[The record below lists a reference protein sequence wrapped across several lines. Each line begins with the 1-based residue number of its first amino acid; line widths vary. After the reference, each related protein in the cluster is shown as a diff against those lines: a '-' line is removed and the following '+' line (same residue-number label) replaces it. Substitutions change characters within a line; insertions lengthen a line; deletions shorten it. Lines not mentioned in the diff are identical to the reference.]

1 MVKPTVEK
9 MGSGN
14 ADALAKN
21 GGAEEEIPKGNNDA
35 VRPIMRDQQIGVDPE
50 GRVRL
55 YPRLLDGDLEPT
67 IATEPR
73 G

>member
-1 MVKPTVEK
+1 MN
-9 MGSGN
+9 SN

-21 GGAEEEIPKGNNDA
+21 GRTEEEISKGNNDA
-35 VRPIMRDQQIGVDPE
+35 VRPIMRDQQIGVAPE
-50 GRVRL
+50 GRARL
-55 YPRLLDGDLEPT
+55 YPKLLDGDLEPT

>member
-1 MVKPTVEK
+1 VN
-9 MGSGN
+9 SN

-21 GGAEEEIPKGNNDA
+21 GRTEEEISKGNNDA
-35 VRPIMRDQQIGVDPE
+35 VRPIMRDQQIGVAPE
-50 GRVRL
+50 GRARL
-55 YPRLLDGDLEPT
+55 YPKLLDGDLEPT

>member
-1 MVKPTVEK
+1 MATPTRWPRT
-9 MGSGN
+9 
-14 ADALAKN
+14 
-21 GGAEEEIPKGNNDA
+21 AEPKRKIPKGNNDA